1 MEGQL
6 QGGWCA
12 PCINTFTF
20 TFTTPSLKVHEEVMS
35 APARTHKCKLVNTTV
50 QISFPGMEAEVGV
63 LVALSSFRSTF
74 QGGREPSWLSRAA
87 TSARDEMPGPVPPWC
102 GLRALLG
109 GQEDDHDDVEDV
121 AHRVGGEDGEAGGG
135 LGGAPGL
142 RL

>member
-1 MEGQL
+1 M
-6 QGGWCA
+6 
-12 PCINTFTF
+12 
-20 TFTTPSLKVHEEVMS
+20 KVHEEVMS

-50 QISFPGMEAEVGV
+50 QISFPGMEAEVVV
-63 LVALSSFRSTF
+63 LVALSSFRFTIE
-74 QGGREPSWLSRAA
+74 GGREPTWLSRAA

-109 GQEDDHDDVEDV
+109 GQEDDHNDVEDV

>member
-20 TFTTPSLKVHEEVMS
+20 TTSPFLKVHEEVMS

-63 LVALSSFRSTF
+63 LDALSSF
-74 QGGREPSWLSRAA
+74 
-87 TSARDEMPGPVPPWC
+87 
-102 GLRALLG
+102 
-109 GQEDDHDDVEDV
+109 
-121 AHRVGGEDGEAGGG
+121 
-135 LGGAPGL
+135 
-142 RL
+142 